1 MQQNKLKQEQVVIDT
16 RPYALLFFFSVK
28 PIVGVIIT
36 IIFGVLATLPG
47 MQILL
52 LLALFSLLY
61 VIGWFVFR
69 WVTWMTIRVTIT
81 NRVVIYRWYNWQLT
95 KKQREFPLDR
105 ITSVDTSQNLFERIL
120 GAGDLILKTP
130 TGEEAISDIPHVDNV
145 RNTIIELMNHARS
158 QY

>member
-1 MQQNKLKQEQVVIDT
+1 MHQNKLKQEQVIVDT
-16 RPYALLFFFSVK
+16 RPYVPLFFLSIE
-28 PIVGVIIT
+28 PIIGVIVT
-36 IIFGVLATLPG
+36 IILGVLAVITNVKV
-47 MQILL
+47 LL
-52 LLALFSLLY
+52 IFALFSLLY
-61 VIGWFVFR
+61 VIGWLIFR
-69 WVTWMTIRVTIT
+69 WIRWMTIRLTIT

-145 RNTIIELMNHARS
+145 RDTIVGLMGHTSN
-158 QY
+158 